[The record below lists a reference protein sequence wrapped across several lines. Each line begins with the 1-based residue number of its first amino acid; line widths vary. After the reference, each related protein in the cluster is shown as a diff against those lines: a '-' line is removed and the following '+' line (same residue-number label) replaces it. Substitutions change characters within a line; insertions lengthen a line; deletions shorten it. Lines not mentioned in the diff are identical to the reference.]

1 MDLLLPSSSW
11 MLGHRSGRRPV
22 EDCMSHFGL
31 LREENDRTNLDYLE
45 DSPLVMPW
53 VRRCDLRST
62 SVAREARRYRS

>member
-1 MDLLLPSSSW
+1 
-11 MLGHRSGRRPV
+11 
-22 EDCMSHFGL
+22 MSHFGL

-62 SVAREARRYRS
+62 SVAREARRYRSWVEFNFSCLESSR